1 SADQHGLGMGSG
13 RLGQFSA
20 ALSALVVR
28 NLSGFAFLFGGI
40 AVIRFGLVIRL
51 VLIVRFV
58 LILITRLVSARL
70 LIVTAILGRFGG
82 LIAAGLV
89 RAIHLDR
96 SGPQGLMLAFLGELE
111 PIVPGLLRFVGE
123 LGRLFGVQLQ
133 LPALHQLGILQFSG
147 FGPVYFHLDFPCY
160 LLPDFREFHLDKNLF
175 AIAAVPLLERLF
187 RPLVRLA
194 EEIPLVVMLPR
205 RKGGL
210 REQHSQGQN
219 RRKQQD
225 AKALQEYP

>member
-1 SADQHGLGMGSG
+1 KHQIQIAVADLPAEQLGVGRKETGKFAADVLHRFLFRQRMVCGRHGTPPFLLNRLSPWSISTKKDLSLLAGRTPGCKKAAPAGGNPSGEAVIQRNQGSGDAPAESQNPRSRQEKQSADQHGLGMGSG

-40 AVIRFGLVIRL
+40 AVIRFGLVNRL

-96 SGPQGLMLAFLGELE
+96 SGPQ
-111 PIVPGLLRFVGE
+111 
-123 LGRLFGVQLQ
+123 
-133 LPALHQLGILQFSG
+133 
-147 FGPVYFHLDFPCY
+147 
-160 LLPDFREFHLDKNLF
+160 
-175 AIAAVPLLERLF
+175 
-187 RPLVRLA
+187 
-194 EEIPLVVMLPR
+194 
-205 RKGGL
+205 
-210 REQHSQGQN
+210 
-219 RRKQQD
+219 
-225 AKALQEYP
+225 